1 MYEMIKKMPYGK
13 HKGENMDDIPPEY
26 LLFLLD
32 NKRCS
37 GNVYAY
43 IDKNKEGIICRYAK
57 NIGLPVDVVKY
68 LRTLKLNV
76 NKILYDKAESLFKK
90 YCKTNN

>member
-1 MYEMIKKMPYGK
+1 MIKKMPYGK

-43 IDKNKEGIICRYAK
+43 ICKNKEGIICRYAK
-57 NIGLPVDVVKY
+57 NQGLPVEIVKH
-68 LRTLKLNV
+68 LRDLKLNI
-76 NKILYDKAESLFKK
+76 NGTFYDRTESLFKK